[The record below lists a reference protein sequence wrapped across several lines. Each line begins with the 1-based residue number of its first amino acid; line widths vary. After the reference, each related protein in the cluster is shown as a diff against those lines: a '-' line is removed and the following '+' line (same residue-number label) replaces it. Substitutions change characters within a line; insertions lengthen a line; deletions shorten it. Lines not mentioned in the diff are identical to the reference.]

1 MGRVYLACDAVL
13 ERDVATALPGEAGYE
28 VDGAEDTGEETE

>member
-1 MGRVYLACDAVL
+1 VALALL
-13 ERDVATALPGEAGYE
+13 EEAGYE